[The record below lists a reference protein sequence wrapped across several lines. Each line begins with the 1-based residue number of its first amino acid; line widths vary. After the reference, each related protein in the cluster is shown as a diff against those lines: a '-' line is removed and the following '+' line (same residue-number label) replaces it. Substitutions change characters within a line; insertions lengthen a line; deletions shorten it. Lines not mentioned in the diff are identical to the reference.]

1 MPNNSELFEI
11 VDGLVDGW
19 CERRALQPLRHIL
32 VAYPLSNRLTDDWGR
47 LHEALRSVRAF
58 CRDQLSAEE
67 HDQLGL
73 AVVLVQKI
81 LERR

>member
-1 MPNNSELFEI
+1 MPNNSELFKI
-11 VDGLVDGW
+11 VDNLVDGW
-19 CERRALQPLRHIL
+19 CESRALQPLRHIL
-32 VAYPLSNRLTDDWGR
+32 DAYPLSNGLTDDWER

-67 HDQLGL
+67 QEQLGR

-81 LERR
+81 LDRR